1 MEEASRRKKVAQA
14 ETDVQSLQREVHEL
28 RAKLLV
34 AETARGRLAD
44 TGHKRE
50 RDLAVASVARP
61 PPRCLLATGGAC
73 VLTFA
78 ATCVACSGPRL
89 TIAAARRRSLC
100 WKVGWL
106 S

>member
-44 TGHKRE
+44 AGHKRE
-50 RDLAVASVARP
+50 RDLAVASVARRP
-61 PPRCLLATGGAC
+61 LFACRWRAGRVCSHSLSRVFLARAHG
-73 VLTFA
+73 
-78 ATCVACSGPRL
+78 
-89 TIAAARRRSLC
+89 
-100 WKVGWL
+100 
-106 S
+106 